1 MTTEEQIHALRI
13 ELFAM
18 RQRMRGLMAGGLLI
32 ILGAFVTAANLNPS
46 TQIHD
51 EIMSRKFVVFDSNG
65 NKRAELGEDGLTL
78 NDDRGTTRLSIWLL
92 NGAPDITLLDAK
104 GGIRVKLYT
113 AESGQSFFGMND
125 TKGANRT
132 VMAVQPD
139 GTAALEMHDANENRR
154 IGLRVQHSTPSITI
168 FDAEEKGRGQLSM
181 KDNGSPFISV
191 IGANEKS
198 MAGLTIND
206 DDTPWFDMR
215 DETGK
220 PRVVLS
226 FLPSGMPFMGFKDS
240 RGNIAWRT
248 P

>member
-1 MTTEEQIHALRI
+1 MKIPFNRPY
-13 ELFAM
+13 
-18 RQRMRGLMAGGLLI
+18 
-32 ILGAFVTAANLNPS
+32 VTGREMEYIRAVVESGRFTGNG
-46 TQIHD
+46 
-51 EIMSRKFVVFDSNG
+51 EFSRKCA
-65 NKRAELGEDGLTL
+65 R
-78 NDDRGTTRLSIWLL
+78 RLEE
-92 NGAPDITLLDAK
+92 ITGCRKAIL
-104 GGIRVKLYT
+104 VP
-113 AESGQSFFGMND
+113 S
-125 TKGANRT
+125 
-132 VMAVQPD
+132 